1 MRLFIKVK
9 AKARENNIEFIDKNH
24 AVVSVTECATKG
36 KANHAVCALL
46 SKYLNKSM
54 SKIILLKGVKSRQKT
69 FEILD

>member
-36 KANHAVCALL
+36 KANHAVCVLL
-46 SKYLNKSM
+46 SNYFKKAK
-54 SKIILLKGVKSRQKT
+54 SKIILLKGDKSRDKI
-69 FEILD
+69 FEVVT